1 MITIIAT
8 ALLSMAAMK
17 GDAMDTARKSF
28 NNCMIEVHNTAV
40 GEKASPSAFIKTSD
54 AACPTERA
62 AYKEI
67 LVKSERSYGSSQTE
81 AEKFASEEIQMIV
94 DSIVTS
100 FNENVESGAKLTPEK

>member
-1 MITIIAT
+1 MISLVAAT
-8 ALLSMAAMK
+8 LLSMAAMK
-17 GDAMDTARKSF
+17 GDPMDNARKAF
-28 NNCMIEVHNTAV
+28 NNCMIETHNTAV
-40 GEKASPSAFIKTSD
+40 GEKASPSDFIKTSD

-67 LVKSERSYGSSQTE
+67 LIKSERSYGSSMAD
-81 AEKFASEEIQMIV
+81 AEKFAAEEIQMIV

>member
-1 MITIIAT
+1 MISLVAAT
-8 ALLSMAAMK
+8 LLSMAAMK
-17 GDAMDTARKSF
+17 GDAMDNARKAF
-28 NNCMIEVHNTAV
+28 NNCLIETHNTAV
-40 GEKASPSAFIKTSD
+40 GEKASPSDFIKTSD

-67 LVKSERSYGSSQTE
+67 LIKSERSYGSSMAD

-100 FNENVESGAKLTPEK
+100 FNENVENGAKLTPEK

>member
-1 MITIIAT
+1 MISLVAAT
-8 ALLSMAAMK
+8 LLSMAAMK
-17 GDAMDTARKSF
+17 GDAMDNARKAF
-28 NNCMIEVHNTAV
+28 NKCLIETHNTAV
-40 GEKASPSAFIKTSD
+40 GEKASPSDFIKTSD

-67 LVKSERSYGSSQTE
+67 LIKSERSYGSSMAD

-100 FNENVESGAKLTPEK
+100 FNENVENGAKLTPEK

>member
-1 MITIIAT
+1 
-8 ALLSMAAMK
+8 MAAMK
-17 GDAMDTARKSF
+17 GDAMDNARKSF
-28 NNCMIEVHNTAV
+28 NNCMIEVHNNAV
-40 GEKASPSAFIKTSD
+40 SEKASPSAFIQTSD

-67 LVKSERSYGSSQTE
+67 LLKSERSYGSSQTE

-100 FNENVESGAKLTPEK
+100 FNENIEGGAKLTPEK

>member
-1 MITIIAT
+1 MISLVAAT
-8 ALLSMAAMK
+8 LLSMAAMK
-17 GDAMDTARKSF
+17 GDAMDNARKAF
-28 NNCMIEVHNTAV
+28 NNCMIETHNTAV
-40 GEKASPSAFIKTSD
+40 GEKASPSDFIKTSD

-67 LVKSERSYGSSQTE
+67 LIKSERSYGSSMAD

-100 FNENVESGAKLTPEK
+100 FNENVENGAKLTPEK